1 MERKNITFNAKIV
14 PITPMNDEFTL
25 AKCYVM
31 ATGTN
36 RNGSYIGE
44 DAVNNALPTL
54 YNIPVIA
61 NLMVDD
67 DDQYHVGGHDMVLTQ
82 NKDGALEFRSVCV
95 PFGVVPERPDEIA
108 YEEIEEPGGRGKH
121 TYLTAPVILWT
132 GRFKELKEAFLKEDV
147 YFGQSMEINVNS
159 HEAYSED
166 PNYTNITDFSFSALC
181 LLGESVEP
189 CFPCASVEPYAF
201 SFDEKFAELM
211 NQLKEELAFCF
222 DNAGKKGEE
231 DMEENNIIDGGQENE
246 IEEPAVA
253 EETPVED
260 HADEG
265 TAEPEAIAGGEDGA
279 EPANHSEN
287 DPDGS
292 FENEGAAE
300 DNDESG
306 DQVEKFASTYMK
318 KREAI
323 AEALP
328 VEVYMDESNE
338 RVVRDVSYWLCDFDE
353 NFAYVERN
361 DWSRD
366 NGYVETKGRFA
377 YAFDEGSEKAT
388 ISGEFTEMRVVWLTK
403 EESDKIDAMRNEY
416 TTLVKYKEDR
426 EREDREAEYD
436 AAISEFSYMSGN
448 AEYDNV
454 YANRY
459 SYATIEAMK
468 DACYIVKGKYSISAP
483 QRRAGADPII
493 PVGAPTG
500 SAMNIVDR
508 FNEEYSN
515 K

>member
-1 MERKNITFNAKIV
+1 M
-14 PITPMNDEFTL
+14 
-25 AKCYVM
+25 
-31 ATGTN
+31 
-36 RNGSYIGE
+36 
-44 DAVNNALPTL
+44 
-54 YNIPVIA
+54 
-61 NLMVDD
+61 
-67 DDQYHVGGHDMVLTQ
+67 
-82 NKDGALEFRSVCV
+82 
-95 PFGVVPERPDEIA
+95 
-108 YEEIEEPGGRGKH
+108 
-121 TYLTAPVILWT
+121 
-132 GRFKELKEAFLKEDV
+132 
-147 YFGQSMEINVNS
+147 
-159 HEAYSED
+159 
-166 PNYTNITDFSFSALC
+166 
-181 LLGESVEP
+181 
-189 CFPCASVEPYAF
+189 
-201 SFDEKFAELM
+201 
-211 NQLKEELAFCF
+211 
-222 DNAGKKGEE
+222 
-231 DMEENNIIDGGQENE
+231 
-246 IEEPAVA
+246 
-253 EETPVED
+253 
-260 HADEG
+260 
-265 TAEPEAIAGGEDGA
+265 GEDGA

>member
-14 PITPMNDEFTL
+14 PIAPMNDEFTL

-44 DAVNNALPTL
+44 EAVNNALPTL

-67 DDQYHVGGHDMVLTQ
+67 DGTYHVGGHDMVLTQ

-211 NQLKEELAFCF
+211 AQLKEELAFCF

-231 DMEENNIIDGGQENE
+231 DMEENKIVDGEQEKVENA
-246 IEEPAVA
+246 EPAVEEENSVEPAECGTESPAEGEDAKDA
-253 EETPVED
+253 EED
-260 HADEG
+260 A
-265 TAEPEAIAGGEDGA
+265 AE
-279 EPANHSEN
+279 
-287 DPDGS
+287 
-292 FENEGAAE
+292 EGADGKFSNDGEAE
-300 DNDESG
+300 ENDESG
-306 DQVEKFASTYMK
+306 EHVEKFASTYMK

-323 AEALP
+323 TEALP
-328 VEVYMDESNE
+328 IEVYRDEE
-338 RVVRDVSYWLCDFDE
+338 DGRLVREVTHWLCDFDD

-366 NGYVETKGRFA
+366 NGYIETKGRFA
-377 YAFDEGSEKAT
+377 YAFDEANSKAT
-388 ISGEFTEMRVVWLTK
+388 ISGEFTEMCVVWLTK
-403 EESDKIDAMRNEY
+403 EESAQIDAMREQYDVLVEY
-416 TTLVKYKEDR
+416 KADR
-426 EREDREAEYD
+426 ERADREAEYD
-436 AAISEFSYMSGN
+436 AAISEFSYMCGN
-448 AEYDNV
+448 AEYDSV

-459 SYATIEAMK
+459 SYETIEAMK
-468 DACYIVKGKYSISAP
+468 NACYIVKGKYSISAP
-483 QRRAGADPII
+483 QRRAGVDPVI
-493 PVGAPTG
+493 PVGTAT
-500 SAMNIVDR
+500 SSDMSLVDR